1 MGDLW
6 VWEGCNSTSLLNV
19 LAETCL
25 RVSVDAAAFVGGV
38 GCSFHLI
45 EAQAVVAGVFG
56 LYTGVLVLVVYFA

>member
-19 LAETCL
+19 LAEARLC
-25 RVSVDAAAFVGGV
+25 VSVDAAAFVGGV

-45 EAQAVVAGVFG
+45 EALAVLAGVLVYWRIGVFG
-56 LYTGVLVLVVYFA
+56 H

>member
-19 LAETCL
+19 LAKACL
-25 RVSVDAAAFVGGV
+25 CISVNAAAFVSGV

-45 EAQAVVAGVFG
+45 EALAVYRRVGVFG
-56 LYTGVLVLVVYFA
+56 H

>member
-19 LAETCL
+19 LAEACL
-25 RVSVDAAAFVGGV
+25 CVSVDAAAFVGGV

-45 EAQAVVAGVFG
+45 EALAVIAGVSVYRRVGVFG
-56 LYTGVLVLVVYFA
+56 H